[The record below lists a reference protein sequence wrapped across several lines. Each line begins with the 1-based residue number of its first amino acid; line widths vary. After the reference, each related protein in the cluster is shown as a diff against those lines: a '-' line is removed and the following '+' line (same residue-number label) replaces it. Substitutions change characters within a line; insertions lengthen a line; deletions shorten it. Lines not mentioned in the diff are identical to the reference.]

1 MHALQLYYQRCQEV
15 DQLQKSIQNNVRDQL
30 QFTHDLL
37 EKQDHMKRLA
47 SIIMTEG
54 DRPLLGTEIVSLQPS
69 NHGHR

>member
-47 SIIMTEG
+47 SIIMAEG
-54 DRPLLGTEIVSLQPS
+54 DRPLLGTEIISLQPS
-69 NHGHR
+69 NHGDR

>member
-54 DRPLLGTEIVSLQPS
+54 DRPLLGTEVISLQPS
-69 NHGHR
+69 NHGDR